1 MYIYI
6 WVMRT
11 WSQTVMV
18 SWCACWNVCDPIN
31 PFSLKWDKQQVLRG
45 TLIGQGMNQHQ
56 QFRLVTSWSS
66 HPHMAMWNDFMSMT
80 SYFSKFF
87 VPIPLPPYCIK
98 WCWHLHTSSDALSTL
113 SNTGL
118 LSCHFSPVSL
128 THGTTTR
135 TAWSP
140 SPFGSNSPHPTRI
153 GPDSWNHVKLMI
165 LAASRMN
172 IICKRPLHTSR
183 PCANIYVQ
191 CAPCWSW
198 GWQSRWFNWRVSFET
213 TSVTTTTS
221 LSWT

>member
-1 MYIYI
+1 MYIYTNIYI

-98 WCWHLHTSSDALSTL
+98 WCWHLHASSDALSTL

-118 LSCHFSPVSL
+118 LSCHFFRQCLWPMALLPVQ
-128 THGTTTR
+128 
-135 TAWSP
+135 
-140 SPFGSNSPHPTRI
+140 
-153 GPDSWNHVKLMI
+153 PDLQTLFAPI
-165 LAASRMN
+165 
-172 IICKRPLHTSR
+172 LHTQRELARTHEIMSSW
-183 PCANIYVQ
+183 
-191 CAPCWSW
+191 WS
-198 GWQSRWFNWRVSFET
+198 
-213 TSVTTTTS
+213 
-221 LSWT
+221 

>member
-80 SYFSKFF
+80 AYFSKFF

-98 WCWHLHTSSDALSTL
+98 WCWHLHASSDALSTL

-118 LSCHFSPVSL
+118 LSCHFFRQCLWPMALLPVQ
-128 THGTTTR
+128 
-135 TAWSP
+135 
-140 SPFGSNSPHPTRI
+140 
-153 GPDSWNHVKLMI
+153 PDLQAL
-165 LAASRMN
+165 LAP
-172 IICKRPLHTSR
+172 ILHTQRELARTHEIMSSW
-183 PCANIYVQ
+183 
-191 CAPCWSW
+191 WS
-198 GWQSRWFNWRVSFET
+198 
-213 TSVTTTTS
+213 
-221 LSWT
+221 